1 MLHAMPEDSPE
12 RARTLA
18 QVGDTKGAAQAL
30 ARYLES
36 SPGDASAHFQLAHL
50 VLKLGD
56 AQGAVHGFER
66 ALALE
71 PDNAVVHSDLGTALE
86 AVGRESEAA
95 VAYGRAARAQPPY
108 PPAQYNL
115 ALIRRRQGQLDE
127 AAGQLR
133 EALEQT
139 PGFRA
144 ARYQLG
150 QCLAELGQE
159 DAARA
164 CFDHLLADDS
174 KDIEARRAI
183 AEMDIDHCRF
193 ADAAH
198 QLEQCLA
205 LAPGDATAMLALGA
219 CLQELGRVDEA
230 LAHYR
235 RLLEHDRSRYY
246 QVVKKLTGAA
256 RGRFWVKTTELRRTL
271 LG

>member
-1 MLHAMPEDSPE
+1 MPEDSPE

-18 QVGDTKGAAQAL
+18 QAGDMKGAAQVL
-30 ARYLES
+30 ARHLKA
-36 SPGDASAHFQLAHL
+36 SPGDAAAHFQLANL
-50 VLKLGD
+50 VLRLGD
-56 AQGAVHGFER
+56 AERAVHCFEHAR
-66 ALALE
+66 ALE
-71 PDNAVVHSDLGTALE
+71 PDNALIHNDLGRALE
-86 AVGRESEAA
+86 EAGRESEAA
-95 VAYGRAARAQPPY
+95 LAYERAARAQPPY

-115 ALIRRRQGQLDE
+115 ALIRRRQGQLHE
-127 AAGQLR
+127 ATRYLR

-139 PGFRA
+139 PGFRV
-144 ARYQLG
+144 ARYELG
-150 QCLAELGQE
+150 QCLTQLGQE

-164 CFDHLLADDS
+164 CFDDLLADDCN
-174 KDIEARRAI
+174 DIEARRAI

-193 ADAAH
+193 ADAVE

-205 LAPGDATAMLALGA
+205 LAPEDAAATLALGA
-219 CLQELGRVDEA
+219 CLQELGRLDEA

-235 RLLEHDRSRYY
+235 RLLQRDRSRYY

>member
-1 MLHAMPEDSPE
+1 MPEDSPE

-18 QVGDTKGAAQAL
+18 QVGDMKGAVQVL
-30 ARYLES
+30 TRYLEA
-36 SPGDASAHFQLAHL
+36 SPGDASSHFQLANL
-50 VLKLGD
+50 VLALGD

-71 PDNAVVHSDLGTALE
+71 PDNAVIRSDLGTALQK
-86 AVGRESEAA
+86 AGRESEAA

-115 ALIRRRQGQLDE
+115 ALIWRRQGRLHE
-127 AAGQLR
+127 AVGQLR

-139 PGFRA
+139 PGFRV
-144 ARYQLG
+144 ARYELG

-164 CFDHLLADDS
+164 CFDHLLAEDS
-174 KDIEARRAI
+174 DDIEARRAI
-183 AEMDIDHCRF
+183 AEMDMDHCRF
-193 ADAAH
+193 ADAVE
-198 QLEQCLA
+198 QLEQCLT
-205 LAPGDATAMLALGA
+205 LAPGDAAATLALGA
-219 CLQELGRVDEA
+219 CLQELGRLDEA

-256 RGRFWVKTTELRRTL
+256 RGRFWIKTTELRRTL